1 MWWRCCWDRQV
12 QERQSHVFRLAVHDT
27 DICHEHAQ
35 TWLVITGLCVK
46 KTRMQKVQLRQ
57 DVQRQIPERSEN
69 APKLLINKV
78 IGKSVL
84 YIRTFLTCVF
94 KYGLTFR
101 CLRVYAY
108 TAIPLD
114 CGSVSGL
121 TSCSR
126 GTPARIALH
135 SRFMQICSQ
144 TAVSGAAMLHHPTSL
159 MPHGLV
165 KAEIDCEGSFAFC
178 GRILTCK
185 KRKAEIWRPQR
196 L

>member
-1 MWWRCCWDRQV
+1 MWWRCWHRQ
-12 QERQSHVFRLAVHDT
+12 EQSHVFRLAVHDT

-46 KTRMQKVQLRQ
+46 KTCMQKVQLRQ

-78 IGKSVL
+78 IDKSVL

-108 TAIPLD
+108 KAIPLD
-114 CGSVSGL
+114 CGSVSGQ

-126 GTPARIALH
+126 HAGADCFALKVHADLLSSGRFRCSDAASPHFPRAAR
-135 SRFMQICSQ
+135 F
-144 TAVSGAAMLHHPTSL
+144 GK
-159 MPHGLV
+159 G
-165 KAEIDCEGSFAFC
+165 GN
-178 GRILTCK
+178 
-185 KRKAEIWRPQR
+185 
-196 L
+196 